1 MTRSQLVVGVL
12 LITVG
17 VLLLFDRAGTVDAW
31 ALFEVGWPAIVI
43 LAGAAQVA
51 TRPRNLLGGVILTG
65 LGVALFAWTLG
76 YVTSL
81 AVLWPLLLI
90 ALGVWMM
97 AARRPSTFHIEGLAG
112 LEDSDTDIVAVFD
125 DRVVQRSGPYAGG
138 SITAVFGDVRLDL
151 RDASLDPA
159 GATVQVTTIFGDL
172 DLEVPEGWRVTV
184 TGPELLGDV
193 NLRAAHDPPD
203 DAPVL
208 QLRVVTIFGDIDIH
222 PVPVARS
229 VA

>member
-1 MTRSQLVVGVL
+1 MTRSQLVFGVL
-12 LITVG
+12 LIAVG
-17 VLLLFDRAGTVDAW
+17 VLLLFDRAGAVDAW
-31 ALFEVGWPAIVI
+31 TLFEVGWPAIVI
-43 LAGAAQVA
+43 LAGAAQVI
-51 TRPRNLLGGVILTG
+51 TRPRNLLGGAILAG
-65 LGVALFAWTLG
+65 LGVVLFAWTLG

-90 ALGVWMM
+90 ALGVWLM
-97 AARRPSTFHIEGLAG
+97 AAQWPSVFRVEGLAG

-125 DRVVQRSGPYAGG
+125 DRVVQRSGPFAGG
-138 SITAVFGDVRLDL
+138 SVTAVFGDARLDL

-159 GATVQVTTIFGDL
+159 GARLQVTTVFGDL

-184 TGPELLGDV
+184 SGPELFGDV

-222 PVPVARS
+222 PIPVTTA
-229 VA
+229 AA